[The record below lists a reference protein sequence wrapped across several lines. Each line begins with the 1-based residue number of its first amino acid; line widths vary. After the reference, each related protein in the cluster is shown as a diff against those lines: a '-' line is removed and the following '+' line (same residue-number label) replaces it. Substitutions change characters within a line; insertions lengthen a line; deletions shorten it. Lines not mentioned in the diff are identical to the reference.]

1 MIKHFTFSLLIG
13 GAMIV
18 SATGQSS
25 QSRTDL
31 ATLKK
36 AAYQVDKHVAAIFRN
51 KKLPVPAVVDD
62 STFLRRSFL
71 VAAGRIPTLEEA
83 SSFLEIDG
91 PAKREMLIS
100 YLLKSDGYRSHMQN
114 YVFDLLRAR
123 DGGRNETNS
132 YAPPYLRFIQE
143 SVAQNKPWDQFA
155 RELISAK
162 GIAWEKGNGAVG
174 YYIRDKGMPLDNLSI
189 TMQIFTGERLECAQC
204 HDSPTNKWERMD
216 FFELAAF
223 THGQRE
229 INQGVWNKAR
239 GSYQDEDFRRSEIGR
254 LFYWLRDNIHYGTL
268 ADQGTGRIKLPSDYQ
283 YKDGDPGEM
292 IGGRT
297 HFGKK
302 IRSSDRRDSGKSRVE
317 FAEWMTKNNPNFDY
331 IAVNRMW
338 ARVMGSP
345 LSEPVDK
352 YVKPE
357 KTTSPALTSYLTRL
371 LVSLDYDLKAF
382 QNVLFLTKTFQFAA
396 NPKAFEAGV
405 PQAFNGRQ
413 LERMSAEQIWDSLV
427 TLVAEHP
434 DKLEKRRFSDHIYYN
449 NKPVLVGEMTM
460 SQLAREVVAI
470 KDPGEYRQY
479 AENLLQKIKSSKGSA
494 SANKD
499 MMMMASRSRP
509 GPARG
514 IARASE
520 LSAPAPAGHFLR
532 EFGQSDRE
540 LIASSTKEANVAQI
554 LEIMNG
560 HVEKMVVSNKGASV
574 YDALKRGTTEADKV
588 RYIYYAVLS
597 RAPSDQE
604 MNMLMRDVIDGS
616 RESYQNLVAALMQT
630 HEFMFVQ

>member
-1 MIKHFTFSLLIG
+1 MKLRLLT
-13 GAMIV
+13 ALL
-18 SATGQSS
+18 TGVVLLPALAGPVKD
-25 QSRTDL
+25 RTDQ
-31 ATLKK
+31 AVLKK
-36 AAYQVDKHVAAIFRN
+36 AAYQIDTLVADIFRR
-51 KKLPVPAVVDD
+51 KKLSVPDVVDD

-71 VAAGRIPTLEEA
+71 VAAGRIPTLDEA
-83 SSFLEIDG
+83 ASFLEIDD
-91 PAKREMLIS
+91 PSKREMLID

-123 DGGRNETNS
+123 DGGRGESNS
-132 YAPPYLRFIQE
+132 YAPPYLNFIQE
-143 SVAQNKPWDQFA
+143 SVANNVPWDEFA
-155 RELISAK
+155 RSLVAAK
-162 GIAWEKGNGAVG
+162 GVAWEKGNGAVG
-174 YYIRDKGMPLDNLSI
+174 YYIRDKGMPLDNLAI
-189 TMQIFTGERLECAQC
+189 TMQIFTGERFECAQC

-229 INQGVWNKAR
+229 INDGVWNKAR
-239 GSYQDEDFRRSEIGR
+239 QSYNDEDFRRTELGR
-254 LFYWLRDNIHYGTL
+254 LYEWLRDNIHYGTL
-268 ADQGTGRIKLPSDYQ
+268 ADQGAGRIKLPSDYQ

-317 FAEWMTKNNPNFDY
+317 FAQWMTTDNPNFDY

-338 ARVMGSP
+338 ERVMGNP
-345 LSEPVDK
+345 LTEPVDA
-352 YVKPE
+352 YVKPDQ
-357 KTTSPALTSYLTRL
+357 TASPALVNFLTRL
-371 LVSLDYDLKAF
+371 MVDLDYDLRAF

-434 DKLEKRRFSDHIYYN
+434 DKLPKRKFSDHVYYN
-449 NKPVLVGEMTM
+449 NKPVLVGQMTM

-470 KDPGEYRQY
+470 EDPEKYREYV
-479 AENLLQKIKSSKGSA
+479 ESLLQKLKSDSGGSSA
-494 SANKD
+494 SKD
-499 MMMMASRSRP
+499 MMMMASRTRP
-509 GPARG
+509 GPASG

-520 LSAPAPAGHFLR
+520 LPAPAPAGHFLR

-540 LIASSTKEANVAQI
+540 LIASSTTEANVAQV

-560 HVEKMVVSNKGASV
+560 HVEKMVVANSGASV
-574 YDALKRGTTEADKV
+574 YEALKKGTTAADKV

-597 RAPSDQE
+597 RPPSEGE

-616 RESYQNLVAALMQT
+616 RESYQNLVSALLQT